1 MSILNKGLN
10 IFPTKKKV
18 ERMVE
23 LRAKERA
30 ARERVCLALDTSDAA
45 AAVTLANELSAYVG
59 FFKVGKELHTAA
71 AEEGFRVVDRINDT
85 TIHDITYG
93 RKGNIFLDLK
103 FHDTTPTVYG
113 ASRAATVPAVRMFS
127 IHIEGGKEMCM
138 NALEGAYEGKE
149 RWVIDRPKVIGVTV
163 LTSLDDADLA
173 IQGLNVK
180 YDDLVARRT
189 ELARQWNLDGVVC
202 PANKAGGLE
211 KQFGSDFLYVTPG
224 IEWEGKHGAGQKQL
238 YTPDRAVRDCS
249 NSILVIGSA
258 ITEAEDRK
266 ATAYAILQSMAQY
279 L

>member
-71 AEEGFRVVDRINDT
+71 AQEGFRIVDKINDT
-85 TIHDITYG
+85 THD
-93 RKGNIFLDLK
+93 RKGNVFLDLK
-103 FHDTTPTVYG
+103 FHDTPPTVYG
-113 ASRAATVPAVRMFS
+113 ASIAAAVSGVRMFN
-127 IHIEGGKEMCM
+127 IHIAGGKEMCM
-138 NALEGAYEGKE
+138 KALEGAYEGSE
-149 RWVIDRPKVIGVTV
+149 RWVIKRPKVIGVTV

-189 ELARQWNLDGVVC
+189 ELARQWNLAGVVC
-202 PANKAGGLE
+202 TANKAGELE

-224 IEWEGKHGAGQKQL
+224 IKWAGKHGAGQKQL

-258 ITEAEDRK
+258 ITGAEDRK